1 MDGRSTAAHGARA
14 QPLRDVRD
22 ISRIAY
28 GFIASQALFAALELD
43 LFSLLADGGRTLGQL
58 ADDTDVPVDQMA
70 TLLSALTSLGLVIPE
85 GNLYRNAPASHRYL
99 VRGAPGDFG
108 DYYRYQIGR
117 QVYPALEHL
126 HRGIR
131 GDPKAVSS
139 AFFGGIL
146 DDPIEADAFTRAQHA
161 GSMGPAVMLARRLDL
176 GQRRSLLDV
185 AGGSGAFSVA
195 LCRANPQLTATV
207 IDFPN
212 VVAVAS
218 RFIAEAELLSRISC
232 IGGDAL
238 EVEWPQA
245 DAVLMSYLL
254 SALGPNEGARLLDRA
269 VEVLPPGGMLVIH
282 DFMLDED
289 RGGPTLAALWFLQY
303 LAYRSDCVSFTAPQI
318 ETLLSE
324 RGFVDIAHAPLIPEV
339 TSVVTGYKPPFVDQH
354 VP

>member
-1 MDGRSTAAHGARA
+1 
-14 QPLRDVRD
+14 
-22 ISRIAY
+22 
-28 GFIASQALFAALELD
+28 
-43 LFSLLADGGRTLGQL
+43 
-58 ADDTDVPVDQMA
+58 MA
-70 TLLSALTSLGLVIPE
+70 TLLSALTSLGLLVLE
-85 GNLYRNAPASHRYL
+85 GSLYTNAPASNRYL
-99 VRGAPGDFG
+99 VRGAPGEFG

-126 HRGIR
+126 DRGIR

-139 AFFGGIL
+139 AFFGGVL
-146 DDPIEADAFTRAQHA
+146 DDPIEADAFTRGQHA

-176 GQRRSLLDV
+176 GQRRSLIDV
-185 AGGSGAFSVA
+185 AGGSGAFSIA
-195 LCRANPQLTATV
+195 LCQANSQLSATV

-212 VVAVAS
+212 VIDVAS
-218 RFIAEAELLSRISC
+218 RFIAEAGLSSRISC

-254 SALGPNEGARLLDRA
+254 SAVGPNEGAQLVDRA
-269 VEVLPPGGMLVIH
+269 VEGLPPGGVLVVH

-303 LAYRSDCVSFTAPQI
+303 LAYRSECVSFTPSQI

-339 TSVVTGYKPPFVDQH
+339 TSVVTAHKPGRK
-354 VP
+354 

>member
-1 MDGRSTAAHGARA
+1 MDDRSAVAHETRA

-43 LFSLLADGGRTLGQL
+43 LFSLLADGGKTLRQL
-58 ADDTDVPVDQMA
+58 THDTDVPVDRMA
-70 TLLSALTSLGLVIPE
+70 TLLSGLTSLGLVVSE
-85 GNLYRNAPASHRYL
+85 GELYRNAPASNRYL
-99 VRGAPGDFG
+99 VRDAPGDFG

-126 HRGIR
+126 YRGIR
-131 GDPKAVSS
+131 GDPQAVSS
-139 AFFGGIL
+139 TFFGGVL

-161 GSMGPAVMLARRLDL
+161 GSMGPAIMLARRLDL

-185 AGGSGAFSVA
+185 AGGSGAFSIS

-218 RFIAEAELLSRISC
+218 RFVAEAELSSRISC

-254 SALGPNEGARLLDRA
+254 SAVGPNEGAHLVDRA
-269 VEVLPPGGMLVIH
+269 VEALPPGGVLVIH

-303 LAYRSDCVSFTAPQI
+303 LAYRSDCVSFTTPQI
-318 ETLLSE
+318 EKLLSE
-324 RGFVDIAHAPLIPEV
+324 RRFVDIAHTPLIPEV
-339 TSVVTGYKPPFVDQH
+339 TSVVTAYKPARK
-354 VP
+354 